1 MFNDNGSFLLALFE
15 FFLFFAWFM
24 CLFWV
29 LGDIFRSKDL
39 GGVAKTFWVLFVI
52 LIPWLGIL
60 VYVIARGKGMQE
72 RQLEQARDMQA
83 AQTDY
88 IKSVAG
94 ATSADGPD
102 RVGQGAAR
110 QRCHHPGRV
119 RRAQGQGARQLTW
132 HHRRVAAVSLLGT
145 RSFRASVR
153 RQCSWVPLCHVD
165 PGCWGCRRGGALPA
179 VRWTGVE

>member
-39 GGVAKTFWVLFVI
+39 GGGGKTLWIIFVI

-72 RQLEQARDMQA
+72 RQLEQAREMQE
-83 AQTDY
+83 AQTEY

-94 ATSADGPD
+94 SSASPTD
-102 RVGQGAAR
+102 QIASAK
-110 QRCHHPGRV
+110 
-119 RRAQGQGARQLTW
+119 
-132 HHRRVAAVSLLGT
+132 SLLD
-145 RSFRASVR
+145 S
-153 RQCSWVPLCHVD
+153 
-165 PGCWGCRRGGALPA
+165 GAITDEEFAALKA
-179 VRWTGVE
+179 KALA

>member
-39 GGVAKTFWVLFVI
+39 GGGGKTLWIIFVI

-72 RQLEQARDMQA
+72 RQLEQAREIQA
-83 AQTDY
+83 AQTEY

-94 ATSADGPD
+94 STTATDQISSAKALLD
-102 RVGQGAAR
+102 QGVIT
-110 QRCHHPGRV
+110 QDE
-119 RRAQGQGARQLTW
+119 
-132 HHRRVAAVSLLGT
+132 
-145 RSFRASVR
+145 FN
-153 RQCSWVPLCHVD
+153 
-165 PGCWGCRRGGALPA
+165 ALKSKTLA
-179 VRWTGVE
+179 